1 MYCEEVCIAASVLCN
16 GWMMGDENC
25 AALRVEH
32 KSSKTLRSNR
42 FWNDMDCNRPFEI
55 LSKGQKQK
63 HNSHT
68 LVYGI
73 LNLFLMMWQWLERSN
88 PLGKGVNSCAKWK
101 PASRKKSHHPCTVQ
115 LFPSMLPTHPNMEP
129 VPIYIIRWLCGA
141 SPLIHEHC
149 FPGTLFIYSDD
160 CVPLKY
166 KQLFLDGVGSY
177 FKQQFVN
184 TVRNIHLRTQS
195 ICAVQSTTNWSSS
208 LNEDSHNLI
217 DIWMR
222 WKNLTVYSL
231 SFSHTF

>member
-73 LNLFLMMWQWLERSN
+73 LNLFLRMWQWLERSN

-115 LFPSMLPTHPNMEP
+115 LFPSMLPTHPNMET

-141 SPLIHEHC
+141 SPLIQEHC
-149 FPGTLFIYSDD
+149 FFWNIVHLLWWLCAIKIQAAFSGWSWELFQATICQHSAQYPPEDAEYLCRLCHWMKTHTIWFRS
-160 CVPLKY
+160 
-166 KQLFLDGVGSY
+166 GSGD
-177 FKQQFVN
+177 K
-184 TVRNIHLRTQS
+184 T
-195 ICAVQSTTNWSSS
+195 
-208 LNEDSHNLI
+208 
-217 DIWMR
+217 
-222 WKNLTVYSL
+222 
-231 SFSHTF
+231 

>member
-88 PLGKGVNSCAKWK
+88 PLGKGVNSCVKWK
-101 PASRKKSHHPCTVQ
+101 PASRKKPHHPCTVQ

-129 VPIYIIRWLCGA
+129 APIYIIRWQNLWTVRCL
-141 SPLIHEHC
+141 PPH
-149 FPGTLFIYSDD
+149 PGTLFSWNIVHLLWWLCAIKIQAAFSGWSWELFQATICQHSAQYPPEDAVF
-160 CVPLKY
+160 VPFNPPPTDRRHRMKTHTIWS
-166 KQLFLDGVGSY
+166 GSGE
-177 FKQQFVN
+177 K
-184 TVRNIHLRTQS
+184 T
-195 ICAVQSTTNWSSS
+195 
-208 LNEDSHNLI
+208 
-217 DIWMR
+217 
-222 WKNLTVYSL
+222 
-231 SFSHTF
+231 